1 MLKNIRRTHFPK
13 VSIIVVTFNALDFI
27 KQCFASI
34 KKYTDD
40 YELIVVDNGS
50 QANTVKWLKKQTG
63 LITIFNSENRGF
75 AAGNNQGIKIAK
87 GKYVLLLNSD
97 TVVTKGW
104 LPRLIRSIEEN
115 DKIGIVGPYSNYA
128 VGDQNNPVFYSSLE
142 EIHAFAEGFNRKEKE
157 TYHISGFCML
167 LKRKTLNK
175 VGLFDENFK
184 IANFEDVDYCI
195 RVVRA
200 GFKLKVA
207 NCFIHHFGSRSFI
220 ANSDRIDLRQ
230 VYYKNFKLLTK
241 KWSEQEIKKAYSN
254 YLF

>member
-1 MLKNIRRTHFPK
+1 MLKNIRRADLPK

-40 YELIVVDNGS
+40 YELIIVDNGS
-50 QANTVKWLKKQTG
+50 QANTVKWLKKQAG

-104 LPRLIRSIEEN
+104 LPRLIKSIDEN
-115 DKIGIVGPYSNYA
+115 DRIGIVGPYANYSD
-128 VGDQNNPVFYSSLE
+128 GDQMFPGFYSSINE
-142 EIHAFAEGFNRKEKE
+142 MHAFAKGFNRKEKE

-175 VGLFDENFK
+175 VGLFDESFK

-195 RVVRA
+195 RARRA

-220 ANSDRIDLRQ
+220 ANSNRIDLRQ
-230 VYYKNFKLLTK
+230 VYHENFKILTK
-241 KWSEQEIKKAYSN
+241 KWPQKY
-254 YLF
+254 YGLT